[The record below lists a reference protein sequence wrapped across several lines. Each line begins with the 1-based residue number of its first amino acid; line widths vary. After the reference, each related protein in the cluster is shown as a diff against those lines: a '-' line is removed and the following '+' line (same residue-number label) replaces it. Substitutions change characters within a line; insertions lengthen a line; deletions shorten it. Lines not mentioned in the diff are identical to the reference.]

1 MIDRL
6 ESPNINKNMIAIVVI
21 TMNCEEFVNEISI
34 LPILISANFDIAN
47 WCIGSIKFGSF
58 ADAIA

>member
-1 MIDRL
+1 MIDLL
-6 ESPNINKNMIAIVVI
+6 ESPSINRNMIAIVVI

-47 WCIGSIKFGSF
+47 WCI
-58 ADAIA
+58 